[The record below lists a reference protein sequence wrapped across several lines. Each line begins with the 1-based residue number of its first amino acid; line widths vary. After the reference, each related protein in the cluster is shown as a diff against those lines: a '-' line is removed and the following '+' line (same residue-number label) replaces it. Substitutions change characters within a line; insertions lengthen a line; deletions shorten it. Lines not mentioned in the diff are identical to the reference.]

1 MCSYPWPICGA
12 SDFRDYT
19 MTRMPPRVIAAS
31 LLLATTSLLSLSS
44 AAFAQAQQIV
54 LEPLV
59 VEADAP
65 GQPIAG
71 TTATAGS
78 KTAIPVTR
86 VPQSVSV
93 VSRAQLDQSPGA
105 KADETLRYTAGVN
118 PSTYGTDADT
128 DWLFVRGFQAD
139 QTGMFLDNLPLYQT
153 GFGTFLIDPF
163 LLDQIEVLKGPASV
177 LYGGAN
183 VGGIINYVSKRPT
196 GERLRY
202 TEAGV
207 NNFGNAYVGFDV
219 GDGLADGA
227 AAYRL
232 TGKLSGGGYQTDFSK
247 DLRGVVQG
255 SVELNPTNAT
265 SVTLYGSYQA
275 LDLTHTSTGFLPYA
289 GTAVDSPTGV
299 RIPRDLFYGEPG
311 SDVYERQQT
320 MVGYELEHEINGD
333 WTVRQHARYAKV
345 SLNEDFVL
353 PYGDLN
359 GSLLSRYRFGHDTQV
374 GTFSIDTQLEGAVQT
389 GALDH
394 QILLGFDY
402 KNYNLDQT
410 QSSGSAQ
417 PIDVLNRVYGS
428 PLGPLSAY
436 IDNDITMQQAGL
448 YAQDQIKL
456 GGVIATFN
464 GCYDWVWTDINDQL
478 SPAKSSSNEQGKFSG
493 RVGLGYEFDNGLTPY
508 ISYATSFNPTVAT
521 DFMTGDQYGAETGR
535 QWEAGIKYAPTAFDG
550 LITASIFDITRDNV
564 LGPTGFPGI
573 SAPVGQVKVR
583 GAELEA
589 QVNVQDFK
597 ITGAL
602 SYLEAEVTKATGTTP
617 VGNSPVQI
625 PTLTASLGVD
635 YTFSDGDLAGLTIGG
650 GVRYLGAS
658 WADDANTTKVP
669 TVALVDASIS
679 YKRDD
684 WGVAFKVSNILDT
697 AYVSSCQSLTSC
709 GYGAGRTAT
718 LSIHKSW

>member
-1 MCSYPWPICGA
+1 
-12 SDFRDYT
+12 
-19 MTRMPPRVIAAS
+19 MTVMPPRVIAAS
-31 LLLATTSLLSLSS
+31 LLLATTSLLSLTS
-44 AAFAQAQQIV
+44 AAFAQAQPIV
-54 LEPLV
+54 LDPIV
-59 VEADAP
+59 IEADAN

-71 TTATAGS
+71 ATSTAGS

-86 VPQSVSV
+86 VPQSISV
-93 VSRAQLDQSPGA
+93 VSREQLDQSPGA
-105 KADETLRYTAGVN
+105 KADEVLRYTAGVN

-139 QTGMFLDNLPLYQT
+139 QTGIFLDNLPLYQF
-153 GFGTFLIDPF
+153 GFGTFLVDPF
-163 LLDQIEVLKGPASV
+163 LLESIEVLKGPASV
-177 LYGGAN
+177 LYGGAS
-183 VGGIINYVSKRPT
+183 VGGIVNYVSKRPT

-207 NNFGNAYVGFDV
+207 NNFGNGYVGFDI
-219 GDGLADGA
+219 GDGLSDGA

-232 TGKLSGGGYQTDFSK
+232 TGKLSGGGYQTDYSK

-255 SVELNPTNAT
+255 SVELNPTAAT
-265 SVTLYGSYQA
+265 SLTLYGSAQA

-289 GTAVDSPTGV
+289 GTAVDSATGV

-311 SDVYERQQT
+311 TDVYERQQT
-320 MVGYELEHEINGD
+320 MIGYKLEHEINGN
-333 WTVRQHARYAKV
+333 WLVRQQARYANV
-345 SLNEDFVL
+345 SLKEDFVL
-353 PYGDLN
+353 PFGNLI
-359 GSLLSRYRFGHDTQV
+359 GSELSRYRFGHDTHV
-374 GTFSIDTQLEGAVQT
+374 GTISVDTQLEGAVQT

-394 QILLGFDY
+394 KVLLGFDY
-402 KNYNLDQT
+402 KSYNLDQV

-417 PIDVLNRVYGS
+417 AIDVLNPVYGS
-428 PLGPLSAY
+428 PLGALSPY
-436 IDNDITMQQAGL
+436 INNDITMQQAGL

-464 GCYDWVWTDINDQL
+464 GRYDWVWTDINDHL
-478 SPAKSSSNEQGKFSG
+478 APAKSTSTEQGKFSG

-508 ISYATSFNPTVAT
+508 VSYATSFNPTLSLDGAGKL
-521 DFMTGDQYGAETGR
+521 FPAETGR
-535 QWEAGIKYAPTAFDG
+535 QLEVGIKYEPTLFDG
-550 LITASIFDITRDNV
+550 LITASVFNITRDNV
-564 LGPTGFPGI
+564 VGPDP
-573 SAPVGQVKVR
+573 ANPLLQAAVGEVNVR

-589 QVNVQDFK
+589 QVKLEDFK

-602 SYLEAEVTKATGTTP
+602 TYLEAEVMKAAGSTP

-625 PTLTASLGVD
+625 PMLTASLGVD
-635 YTFSDGDLAGLTIGG
+635 YTFADGDFAGLTIGG
-650 GVRYLGAS
+650 GVRYLGGS

-669 TVALVDASIS
+669 AVALVDAGIS

-684 WGVAFKVSNILDT
+684 WGVALKVSNIFDT
-697 AYVSSCQSLTSC
+697 SFVSSCQSLTSC